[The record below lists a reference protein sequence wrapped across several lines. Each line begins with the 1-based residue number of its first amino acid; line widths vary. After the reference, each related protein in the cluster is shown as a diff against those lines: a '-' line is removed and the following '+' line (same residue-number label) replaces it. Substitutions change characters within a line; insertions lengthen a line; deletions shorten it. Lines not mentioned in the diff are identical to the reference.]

1 MPYSESQ
8 RTLAR
13 IALSMKRGKT
23 PKSYSKA
30 AAEMCASMTEA
41 QLIDFAESRIKKK
54 R

>member
-1 MPYSESQ
+1 MPYSEKQ

-30 AAEMCASMTEA
+30 AAKMSDSMTEK
-41 QLIDFAESRIKKK
+41 QLEDYAKGDIKQ
-54 R
+54 